1 MTTSEITI
9 DRAVVRY
16 EMDAASRGQQPRFDR
31 ILAEDVGSGLE
42 TALDQVMWRLGRDA
56 IVCVKRLEIALCLDL
71 SAPDRV
77 LADVWSDAVA
87 AAVMDLFDRGGDDV
101 IVYRTLA
108 QPLNELAEAA
118 LGGSDFRAWA
128 WNQLGLWT
136 STDGAGPAGYT
147 HALGRAARA
156 LPRFAPRVLVDAVRR
171 DRTML
176 RRLTDD
182 APAIARAVL
191 CNAGLPELAATRLIE
206 DAVANNLTLEPVGQ
220 GIPAWSRAEG
230 GVIRE
235 ALQFYQLPT
244 PAARAWAII
253 GLADS
258 EPVQLQRD
266 TAAATVDN
274 WLSGIGRRSAV
285 RVEEPVETRPA
296 DVTWCDSDTSGAR
309 SEDQTLTPQPID
321 TAASAVLDDALPA
334 EPTDVVPASDL
345 VTEWGGLLFVLN
357 LVDDAVL
364 GMLASAPM
372 RPALITTAA
381 LLTGAPEDDPG
392 VQAFAGC
399 LGTVGPSQLDSP
411 VNGVDRRDDLAMA
424 GPRNAAAS
432 LRNRLAD
439 LGFTDAACVMQRRAV
454 LRAAPGWLEAEF
466 SIDDVDLDVRRAGL
480 DIDPDWLPWLGVV
493 VTFRYG

>member
-1 MTTSEITI
+1 MTTSGITI

-31 ILAEDVGSGLE
+31 ILAEDVGTGLE
-42 TALDQVMWRLGRDA
+42 TALDEVMWRFGRDA

-77 LADVWSDAVA
+77 VADVWSDAVA
-87 AAVMDLFDRGGDDV
+87 AAVMDLFDRGGDNV

-108 QPLNELAEAA
+108 QPLSELAEAA
-118 LGGSDFRAWA
+118 LGGSDFRAWT

-136 STDGAGPAGYT
+136 PTDGSGTAGYT
-147 HALGRAARA
+147 HALGRAART
-156 LPRFAPRVLVDAVRR
+156 LPRVAPRVLVEAVRR

-182 APAIARAVL
+182 APAIATAVL
-191 CNAGLPELAATRLIE
+191 CNAGLPESAATRLIG
-206 DAVANNLTLEPVGQ
+206 DTAANDLASEPAGQ
-220 GIPAWSRAEG
+220 GIAAWSRAQG

-235 ALQFYQLPT
+235 ALQSYQLPT
-244 PAARAWAII
+244 PAAQAWAII
-253 GLADS
+253 ALAGS
-258 EPVQLQRD
+258 EPARLQRD
-266 TAAATVDN
+266 RALAVND
-274 WLSGIGRRSAV
+274 WLSGIGHQSVA
-285 RVEEPVETRPA
+285 RVDDPVETRPA
-296 DVTWCDSDTSGAR
+296 DVTWCDSDTSGAPP
-309 SEDQTLTPQPID
+309 EDQRLTPESID
-321 TAASAVLDDALPA
+321 TVEPAVPDPVR
-334 EPTDVVPASDL
+334 PTDPDKAVQPTDP
-345 VTEWGGLLFVLN
+345 VTEWGGVLFVLN

-364 GMLASAPM
+364 GTLASAPL

-392 VQAFAGC
+392 IQAFAGC
-399 LGTVGPSQLDSP
+399 LGTVGPSQLDSA
-411 VNGVDRRDDLAMA
+411 VQGVDRRDEVAMA
-424 GPRNAAAS
+424 GPRNAAAL
-432 LRNRLAD
+432 LRKQLAD
-439 LGFTDAACVMQRRAV
+439 LGFTDAAGVMQRRAV

-480 DIDPDWLPWLGVV
+480 DIDPDWLPWLGTV